1 MLPSALAPAQ
11 FLAGSGVSAAAAA
24 YLLLLWVVLIWLQ
37 PVVKAMRRRINACFI
52 LYGDD
57 LGSCLA

>member
-11 FLAGSGVSAAAAA
+11 FLAGSSVSAADA